1 MYLPRNSFLD
11 GDTRGRIKAGEF
23 CASCAILSFSPT
35 STVFTIKN
43 TCLTLSLISFGQ
55 ILLRESAIP
64 VSEAENGH
72 ELTVIPFRYMYATLI
87 GVILFLIDM
96 TLYSLRTNFPAHQ
109 EYPLHPPLQT
119 TNHSRMLS
127 RCGQIPSHCSQI
139 LSHCS

>member
-1 MYLPRNSFLD
+1 MCGLHHSIIP
-11 GDTRGRIKAGEF
+11 
-23 CASCAILSFSPT
+23 PT
-35 STVFTIKN
+35 STVFTVKN

-72 ELTVIPFRYMYATLI
+72 KLTLIHFRYMYVTLI

-109 EYPLHPPLQT
+109 EYPSHPLLQT
-119 TNHSRMLS
+119 THHSRVLLH
-127 RCGQIPSHCSQI
+127 RCSQIPSHRSQTS
-139 LSHCS
+139 SHCSRMLLRHSQTPSHRS